1 MTLLTVSA
9 LFFPPK
15 SFLKGFIFC
24 IFWRKWFFVFFLHYN
39 VLLSTITLCRCAP
52 DNFFFTHYVCKF
64 LKVKKKIS
72 VAYFCQERSWLL
84 QLLQDGL
91 RDTSDHRVFERRYF
105 FKLVTS
111 HISSSLGDLKTV
123 VSSFD

>member
-1 MTLLTVSA
+1 M
-9 LFFPPK
+9 
-15 SFLKGFIFC
+15 
-24 IFWRKWFFVFFLHYN
+24 VFFLHYN
-39 VLLSTITLCRCAP
+39 VLLSTITLCRCVP
-52 DNFFFTHYVCKF
+52 VNFFFTHYVCKF
-64 LKVKKKIS
+64 LKVKKIS